1 MQRYREALT
10 YLNLAL
16 DAMVLEGDTVAIAM
30 IAHPISTVEQAIH
43 RRSNEIIDRMVSAPS
58 RE

>member
-10 YLNLAL
+10 YLNLAF

-30 IAHPISTVEQAIH
+30 IAHPICAVEQAIH
-43 RRSNEIIDRMVSAPS
+43 RRSNEIIDKMVSAPS
-58 RE
+58 QE